1 MRDLGV
7 NAAGQLQAK
16 KASEVEIIA
25 SSEIDVDLMGS
36 FMNGFDLSNYEY
48 FERGSVEDEKK
59 DEEEEVDERT
69 KRKQKT
75 IDDVVV
81 LHEKDVSTNERY
93 IG

>member
-1 MRDLGV
+1 
-7 NAAGQLQAK
+7 
-16 KASEVEIIA
+16 
-25 SSEIDVDLMGS
+25 MGS

-75 IDDVVV
+75 IDYVAV
-81 LHEKDVSTNERY
+81 LHEQDVSTNERY
-93 IG
+93 IGQRVAAESANFARNLANTRGT

>member
-7 NAAGQLQAK
+7 KAAGQFQAK
-16 KASEVEIIA
+16 KANEVEIIA
-25 SSEIDVDLMGS
+25 SGDIEVDLMGS

-59 DEEEEVDERT
+59 DDEEEVDERT
-69 KRKQKT
+69 KRKHKT

-81 LHEKDVSTNERY
+81 HHEHDVSKSDSFEE
-93 IG
+93 

>member
-1 MRDLGV
+1 
-7 NAAGQLQAK
+7 
-16 KASEVEIIA
+16 
-25 SSEIDVDLMGS
+25 MGS

-59 DEEEEVDERT
+59 DEEEEMDERT